1 MITIAQNKCTR
12 GRAEPP
18 SSLSSLAAQA
28 IAQHAVRDCNIHGA
42 RSQHVLGRSTV
53 LVDLVHDLQQDED
66 AALSR
71 RRDDFCAQ
79 QPRVRIRVR
88 TPSFHACHNADGKKR
103 NTKQNARTRFATAE
117 RARSLHES

>member
-1 MITIAQNKCTR
+1 M
-12 GRAEPP
+12 
-18 SSLSSLAAQA
+18 
-28 IAQHAVRDCNIHGA
+28 AQHAVRDCNIHGA

-66 AALSR
+66 AALRR

-79 QPRVRIRVR
+79 QPRVRLRVR
-88 TPSFHACHNADGKKR
+88 TPRLDADGNKR
-103 NTKQNARTRFATAE
+103 NTKQKARTRFATAE